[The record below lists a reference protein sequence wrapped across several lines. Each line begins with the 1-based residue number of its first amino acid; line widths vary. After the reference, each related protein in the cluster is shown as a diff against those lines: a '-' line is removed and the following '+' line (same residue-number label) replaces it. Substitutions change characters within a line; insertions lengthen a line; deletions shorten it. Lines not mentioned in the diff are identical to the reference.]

1 MKKLACLLLV
11 GVMVLTLAGCG
22 VEIEDTNG
30 AEDYSLA
37 TITEQ
42 NIIDMDLGSSSYS
55 ESTSS
60 LSSRIKYKGND
71 FSGVAEIYNTNI
83 LMGSLTIDV
92 TSLEVTEGNFALVVL
107 KDDVIVGEFAV
118 DEESQSITI
127 DDAEGYITIRIAG
140 ESADFQFNMEVW

>member
-1 MKKLACLLLV
+1 MKKLACLLLA
-11 GVMVLTLAGCG
+11 GVMAFMLAGCG

-42 NIIDMDLGSSSYS
+42 NIIDMDLGASGYS

-71 FSGVAEIYNTNI
+71 FSGVAEIYNTNV

-92 TSLEVTEGNFALVVL
+92 TSLEVSEGNLALVVL

-127 DDAEGYITIRIAG
+127 DDAKGYIAIRIAG